1 MDRKRAIRE
10 ILDSLRDVHHML
22 ESSFRPF
29 LWHNDLTFSQM
40 RILRTVK
47 NSPGIGIK
55 ELATSLSITS
65 SAATQQVDNLVRK
78 GYLTRKANT
87 EDRRSLNLRLSANL
101 SNRLEEIETAFI
113 EEMIGRFGVL
123 SDDELAAYAEL
134 NRRIANTILEK

>member
-1 MDRKRAIRE
+1 
-10 ILDSLRDVHHML
+10 
-22 ESSFRPF
+22 
-29 LWHNDLTFSQM
+29 M